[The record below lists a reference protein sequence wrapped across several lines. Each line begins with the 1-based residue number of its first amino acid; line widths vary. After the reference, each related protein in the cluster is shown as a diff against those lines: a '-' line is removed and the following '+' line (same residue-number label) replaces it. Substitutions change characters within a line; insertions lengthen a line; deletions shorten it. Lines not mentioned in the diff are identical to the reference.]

1 MNASRST
8 LQVDA
13 TMGYGN
19 ALAISPNYGTSKG
32 NYIGAAIGGLSIE
45 DQRGKDWGDYL
56 CYILPLGM
64 SKSSLLSYVSGY
76 CSS

>member
-32 NYIGAAIGGLSIE
+32 NYIGAVSRGTVAIGNWGPIYRGPTRQGL
-45 DQRGKDWGDYL
+45 G
-56 CYILPLGM
+56 
-64 SKSSLLSYVSGY
+64 
-76 CSS
+76 